1 MKRPFSTF
9 HGYIR
14 ASLLIAL
21 GVFMPVTA
29 QDLADDALRVTPGDA
44 IHLYIYENLFP
55 SEKSKFVGN
64 YHDKEFV
71 IDGLG
76 QIGLGPLGRVQVAG
90 LKVEEIA
97 QVLQEKFKPFA
108 KDPFIIVVPLIR
120 LELKGGFTQPG
131 LYRFNPN
138 ISFWEVMK
146 EVGGLHSLS
155 SFEDMFIQR
164 EGQPINRRFGEAFYR
179 GQSLYEL
186 GLRSGDEIIAPRV
199 NRLSFD
205 TIIRYIQFAMSIFTF
220 YFVLINYNSNNSNP
234 NL

>member
-1 MKRPFSTF
+1 MKRPLLFVYGYMAALLLGAVQGNAQTASPEFS
-9 HGYIR
+9 
-14 ASLLIAL
+14 
-21 GVFMPVTA
+21 PE
-29 QDLADDALRVTPGDA
+29 ALRVTPGDA

-55 SEKSKFVGN
+55 SEKGKFVSN

-71 IDGLG
+71 VDGLG
-76 QIGLGPLGRVQVAG
+76 QITLGPLGRVQIAG
-90 LKVEEIA
+90 LKAEEIA

-120 LELKGGFTQPG
+120 LELKGGFSQPG

-138 ISFWEVMK
+138 ISFWEVIK

-155 SFEDMFIQR
+155 SYEDMFILR
-164 EGQPINRRFGEAFYR
+164 NGQALYRGFGDAFYR

-186 GLRSGDEIIAPRV
+186 GLQSGDEIVAPRV

-205 TIIRYIQFAMSIFTF
+205 TIIRYIQFAMSLFTF
-220 YFVLINYNSNNSNP
+220 YFVLINYNKNDNTNA
-234 NL
+234 L